1 MDSTSTSTGG
11 ERVGKRVTVLGFAAG
26 SNQLWKGPNS
36 YNIQKAL
43 TSYHCHIGIKDTVIN
58 KLGGMTSISK
68 MNVKIKF
75 EEHPLTSLNSAFNT
89 QCPRVDCH

>member
-1 MDSTSTSTGG
+1 M
-11 ERVGKRVTVLGFAAG
+11 GKRFTVLSFPAR

-36 YNIQKAL
+36 YNIQKTV

-68 MNVKIKF
+68 MNMKIKCG
-75 EEHPLTSLNSAFNT
+75 EHPLTSLNSAFNT